1 MWKMGKSSVFKPHR
15 RHVYWG
21 AFVDPAHQGKGVGR
35 ALVEDAKGRY
45 PQLTLA
51 VYAQNTGAIGFY
63 QQMGFQ
69 VVTEQPNEDSGLP
82 ELLMAWQREN

>member
-1 MWKMGKSSVFKPHR
+1 MMAVSYTHLD
-15 RHVYWG
+15 VYKR
-21 AFVDPAHQGKGVGR
+21 Q
-35 ALVEDAKGRY
+35 
-45 PQLTLA
+45 
-51 VYAQNTGAIGFY
+51 AQNTGAIGFY